1 MPKEQGMLSC
11 RQPERRTKWGWYQRD
26 WVRRP
31 RSLSCDE
38 RERRN
43 MSGAQ
48 GTAPRQEAFNPD
60 QRSPYVYT
68 WPSQAVDAVERCRGE
83 YVAQLRDWL
92 IGFPPILALSE
103 VHNRIESHASD
114 VREMLSLDRVQASF
128 TLLEAPETEQEAQKR
143 RKNVFKS
150 LLDGSYRPVTEKEKD
165 DGGIPQLDVS
175 LRPNEVLAFQCL
187 LALVQSCSFIRQ
199 ESNEPLSKSVHG
211 TREKLHHITAGVTTV
226 FVDHG
231 GRQEQPV
238 IVSYSSD

>member
-1 MPKEQGMLSC
+1 
-11 RQPERRTKWGWYQRD
+11 
-26 WVRRP
+26 
-31 RSLSCDE
+31 
-38 RERRN
+38 
-43 MSGAQ
+43 MSEAQ

-60 QRSPYVYT
+60 QRSPHVYT

-83 YVAQLRDWL
+83 YVAKLRDWL
-92 IGFPPILALSE
+92 IGFPSMSALSE

-114 VREMLSLDRVQASF
+114 VRDMLSLDRVKASV

-150 LLDGSYRPVTEKEKD
+150 LLDESYRPVTEKEKD
-165 DGGIPQLDVS
+165 DGGVPQLDVS
-175 LRPNEVLAFQCL
+175 LQPNEVLAFQCL

-199 ESNEPLSKSVHG
+199 VEMAITGQESNEPFSKSVHG
-211 TREKLHHITAGVTTV
+211 TREKLHRITAGVTIV
-226 FVDHG
+226 FVDRG